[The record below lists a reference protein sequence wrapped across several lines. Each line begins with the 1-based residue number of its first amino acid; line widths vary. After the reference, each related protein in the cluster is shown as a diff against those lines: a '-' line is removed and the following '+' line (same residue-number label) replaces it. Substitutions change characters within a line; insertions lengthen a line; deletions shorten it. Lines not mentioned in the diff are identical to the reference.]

1 MPTRYPLL
9 AAVAAAVFVAAPS
22 VHALELIAT
31 DADGHNVTLEFSTP
45 QTIAADIGFVS
56 PGAVT
61 LTYALDA
68 DDVARGS
75 AAFNGI
81 LDNFTGGTLGVLTV
95 SVSTGGLNVGAF
107 ASNDGSMTIDA
118 QDAQSVVFS
127 FSPLLETQ
135 AYLGDPF
142 FTGTASDWALD
153 LTGLAAGDSFSLTVA
168 VAVPEPGTWAMLAGG
183 LGLLGLLRHR
193 RR

>member
-1 MPTRYPLL
+1 MPNPNPLL
-9 AAVAAAVFVAAPS
+9 AAVAASVLAAVPS
-22 VHALELIAT
+22 VHALELMAT
-31 DADGHNVTLEFSTP
+31 DADSHVVSLEFSTP

-56 PGAVT
+56 PGSVT

-81 LDNFTGGTLGVLTV
+81 LDNFTGGTFGLLTV
-95 SVSTGGLNVGAF
+95 SVSAGGLNLGAF
-107 ASNDGSMTIDA
+107 ESNDGAMTIVS
-118 QDAQSVVFS
+118 QDVTSVTFA

-183 LGLLGLLRHR
+183 LGLLGLLRR
-193 RR
+193 RRR